1 MMFERL
7 RQVSAN
13 LLPGEIWV
21 AGIAVAAS
29 MVSFPL
35 LPWAIVIMLVF
46 WLARW
51 IACGKLSQ
59 RTPTDMGIGIIVLM
73 GIISI
78 WTTAVPEVTLT
89 QVYRLISGVVL
100 FYAIV
105 NWAKSPVRLWWIYT
119 GVVVTG
125 AVLALGAA
133 FSVEWAAYKIPV
145 IPASFYEKFTL
156 LVSDTVN
163 PNVLAGSLVILFPVI
178 VALIVFGWREM
189 RWAFRLPILVVA
201 VGVAIVIILTQSRSA
216 MIAFIFTLLL
226 LPILR
231 WRWAWIVVIILVVA
245 GWVGIWFLRDQRI
258 FDLPFV
264 LWDFQE
270 FGSRVEIWSRAIY
283 MIQDFPITGI
293 GMGTFLDVADQFYP
307 FLMHSQGT
315 VNHAHNLF
323 LQVAVDLGVVGLIAW
338 LSVLMAVFIV
348 SWRVY
353 VNGLQTDRIW
363 LMGLGAGLLCSQ
375 IALVVHGLTD
385 AVTWGMVRPA
395 PVVWALWGVVMAT
408 WNVWIGSNIRAHIEA

>member
-1 MMFERL
+1 
-7 RQVSAN
+7 
-13 LLPGEIWV
+13 
-21 AGIAVAAS
+21 
-29 MVSFPL
+29 
-35 LPWAIVIMLVF
+35 
-46 WLARW
+46 
-51 IACGKLSQ
+51 
-59 RTPTDMGIGIIVLM
+59 
-73 GIISI
+73 
-78 WTTAVPEVTLT
+78 
-89 QVYRLISGVVL
+89 
-100 FYAIV
+100 
-105 NWAKSPVRLWWIYT
+105 
-119 GVVVTG
+119 
-125 AVLALGAA
+125 
-133 FSVEWAAYKIPV
+133 
-145 IPASFYEKFTL
+145 
-156 LVSDTVN
+156 
-163 PNVLAGSLVILFPVI
+163 
-178 VALIVFGWREM
+178 
-189 RWAFRLPILVVA
+189 
-201 VGVAIVIILTQSRSA
+201 
-216 MIAFIFTLLL
+216 
-226 LPILR
+226 
-231 WRWAWIVVIILVVA
+231 
-245 GWVGIWFLRDQRI
+245 VGIWFLRDQRI

-283 MIQDFPITGI
+283 MIQDFPLTGI
-293 GMGTFLDVADQFYP
+293 GMGSFLDVADQFYP
-307 FLMHSQGT
+307 FLMYSRGA